1 MSTRSAVGY
10 YREQNSITGEKFG
23 FIGTYV
29 HYDGYQV
36 HRDLYQRFGTDV
48 EAIKGWI
55 HDGIAGGGYS
65 NAVDSLSYGDRGALP
80 VYLTDTGFDYFWL
93 LDTDTGSIECL
104 AVRDYERGYLPPEL
118 LGYTPLPLVDDEA
131 EES

>member
-10 YREQNSITGEKFG
+10 YREQNPITGEKFG

-36 HRDLYQRFGTDV
+36 HRDLYQRFGADV
-48 EAIKGWI
+48 DAIKGWI
-55 HDGIAGGGYS
+55 DAGIAGGGYS
-65 NAVDSLSYGDRGALP
+65 NAVDSLPKAEQEYP
-80 VYLTDTGFDYFWL
+80 VTLSDQGFDYFWL
-93 LDTDTGSIECL
+93 LDTETGNIECL

-118 LGYTPLPLVDDEA
+118 LGYTPLPLVDEQI